1 MLQTS
6 TRKHKHKHK
15 HLHTQIAAASL
26 EKLFQQLTSPQMF
39 KEDFIEVFLMTHSC
53 FTTSKDVLTA
63 LLNCIKSPDDAMSD
77 TSSQTSGSVAFPFN
91 MDGTCLC
98 MHTHTLSHTH
108 THTLTLTLTLTRSH
122 THTLTHTEISES
134 SLSDSP
140 SLTTINTDSEEG
152 GEF

>member
-1 MLQTS
+1 MYMYMYMYVHMLQTS
-6 TRKHKHKHK
+6 TSKHK

-91 MDGTCLC
+91 MDGTCLYTC
-98 MHTHTLSHTH
+98 VHAHTHSHT
-108 THTLTLTLTLTRSH
+108 H